1 MTSNAVGQITT
12 DRYAYDKVGNLT
24 KAPGETFTYDRAQQ
38 LTSSKK
44 DGVTTRYEY
53 AGADMNKLL
62 MQSTDRGAEY
72 DYTYGSTEQSDVP
85 VISSRAVAGTGT
97 ASVIS
102 DPMTG
107 RPMDLQTTD
116 GATSMWVVDGIGNP
130 TAAITDTAEKAYEVH
145 YDPYGAERI
154 TDGDKTS
161 IQWQLNPYGFKAGLR
176 SSSTANG
183 LTKFGYRWLSSTT
196 GGWIERDTLD
206 APLSPTN
213 ANRYAYAG
221 SDPINLADPTGR
233 VSGADVAGIFAGA
246 AAGAAVATVVCGVTA
261 GAGCGAGVYLAGFLG
276 SSIGSAVGSATTAA
290 LNGDDTQEA
299 FLHGLG
305 TGAVGGALGPAGRFF
320 PKVRL

>member
-1 MTSNAVGQITT
+1 M
-12 DRYAYDKVGNLT
+12 
-24 KAPGETFTYDRAQQ
+24 
-38 LTSSKK
+38 
-44 DGVTTRYEY
+44 
-53 AGADMNKLL
+53 
-62 MQSTDRGAEY
+62 
-72 DYTYGSTEQSDVP
+72 
-85 VISSRAVAGTGT
+85 
-97 ASVIS
+97 
-102 DPMTG
+102 
-107 RPMDLQTTD
+107 
-116 GATSMWVVDGIGNP
+116 
-130 TAAITDTAEKAYEVH
+130 
-145 YDPYGAERI
+145 
-154 TDGDKTS
+154 
-161 IQWQLNPYGFKAGLR
+161 QWQQNPYGFKAGLR
-176 SSSTANG
+176 SSNTDNG
-183 LTKFGYRWLSSTT
+183 LTKFGYRWKSSAT

-261 GAGCGAGVYLAGFLG
+261 GAGCGAGVYFAGFLG

-299 FLHGLG
+299 FLNGLG